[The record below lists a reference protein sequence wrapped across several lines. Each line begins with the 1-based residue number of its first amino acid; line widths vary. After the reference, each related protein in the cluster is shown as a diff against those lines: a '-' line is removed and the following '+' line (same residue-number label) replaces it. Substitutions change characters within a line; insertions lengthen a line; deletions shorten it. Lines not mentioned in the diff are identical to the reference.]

1 MAVADVLGLG
11 ARLPAGYRARE
22 FEDRDRDS
30 FVVERNRE
38 QHWMEQG
45 SADEWRYWENLMK
58 DPTRIRVSVDAPD
71 ATIAAIGDLGQG
83 AMARPDGSQFIEMT
97 VLAPHRRRGI
107 GTALLEALE
116 DEARRRKVP
125 KLLGGANEGE
135 KFALDWALG
144 HGYRQIGR
152 RIASYVELAR
162 FDPAQFSEALDRAR
176 ADGITIKSF
185 AETLDGRDAS
195 AREQWW
201 RKLYDAEAPM
211 WEDIPFA
218 TPMPHWPWDRFYEM
232 STSAQMLLDLSLVAY
247 AGDQI
252 AGFTTTGK
260 RKDRDAWTWMTGTA
274 REHRGRGVARAL
286 KVEALTRAKRKG
298 LRAMGTTNDEPNKA
312 MRGINA
318 KLGYQMLP
326 AHVELEK
333 PLA

>member
-1 MAVADVLGLG
+1 
-11 ARLPAGYRARE
+11 
-22 FEDRDRDS
+22 
-30 FVVERNRE
+30 
-38 QHWMEQG
+38 
-45 SADEWRYWENLMK
+45 
-58 DPTRIRVSVDAPD
+58 
-71 ATIAAIGDLGQG
+71 
-83 AMARPDGSQFIEMT
+83 
-97 VLAPHRRRGI
+97 
-107 GTALLEALE
+107 
-116 DEARRRKVP
+116 
-125 KLLGGANEGE
+125 
-135 KFALDWALG
+135 
-144 HGYRQIGR
+144 
-152 RIASYVELAR
+152 
-162 FDPAQFSEALDRAR
+162 
-176 ADGITIKSF
+176 
-185 AETLDGRDAS
+185 
-195 AREQWW
+195 
-201 RKLYDAEAPM
+201 
-211 WEDIPFA
+211 
-218 TPMPHWPWDRFYEM
+218 MPHWPWDRFYEM